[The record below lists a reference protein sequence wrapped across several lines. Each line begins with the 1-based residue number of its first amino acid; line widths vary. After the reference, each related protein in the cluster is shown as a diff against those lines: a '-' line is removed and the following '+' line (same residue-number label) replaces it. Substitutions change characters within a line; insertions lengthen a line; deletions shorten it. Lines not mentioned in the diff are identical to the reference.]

1 LALALTERK
10 ADQAYREIERM
21 IVFQQIRPGSLIS
34 EAEMMV
40 QTGLGRT
47 PVREALQ
54 QLARN
59 RMVEIHPNK
68 GVLVPVVSVDDQL
81 RQLELRRVLEAFAVR
96 LACTRAT
103 PGVRESMQELVDD
116 LRRGGFSLVEYSE
129 TIRRTHDLIAVG
141 ARNDYLSDAM
151 VPLQGLSRRFWI
163 GHVVDEDREIATGSS
178 MHIAILEAILVRD
191 PEAAQR
197 ASEQLNAY
205 LVEFAHAC
213 IGAAG

>member
-1 LALALTERK
+1 LALPVAERK

-21 IVFQQIRPGSLIS
+21 IVFQEIRPGSLIS
-34 EAEMMV
+34 EAEMME

-81 RQLELRRVLEAFAVR
+81 RQLELRRVLEVLAVR

-103 PGVRESMQELVDD
+103 ATLRDSMRELLAD
-116 LRRGGFSLVEYSE
+116 LRRGGYTLFEYAE
-129 TIRRTHDLIAVG
+129 TIKRTHDLIAAG
-141 ARNDYLSDAM
+141 ARNDYLADAM

-163 GHVVDEDREIATGSS
+163 GHVIDDEKEIASGSA
-178 MHIAILEAILVRD
+178 MHIAILEAVLSHD
-191 PEAAQR
+191 ADAAER
-197 ASEQLNAY
+197 ASQQLNAY
-205 LVEFAHAC
+205 LVEFAHASM
-213 IGAAG
+213 AGHP